1 MRAGQGDMFSQY
13 GQLAPDGSSPGIT
26 WSEMGQ
32 GRMGGSPW
40 EFRERYLENSPMYQL
55 DRIQIARLLEARY
68 AFCRSLAEREADFFF
83 ADFAER
89 LKRAAA

>member
-1 MRAGQGDMFSQY
+1 MSHTRLLMAEI
-13 GQLAPDGSSPGIT
+13 LARWDHLTLSD
-26 WSEMGQ
+26 
-32 GRMGGSPW
+32 
-40 EFRERYLENSPMYQL
+40 LEHIQL

-68 AFCRSLAEREADFFF
+68 AFCRSRAEREADFFF